1 VRLPYSLREGI
12 AGFRRAKFAAL
23 ASTSAIAVALVLIGV
38 MALVGYKGQQVST
51 WLRQRVGELEVHLQE
66 VDPSVAEAL
75 TTRAQAMPGVTSTRY
90 ISQKEAQKIF
100 RRDFGEGA
108 DQFFES
114 GFLPASI
121 RVQVASDY
129 ANPDS
134 LQALRSEFS
143 TWSRVDEVIYN
154 RELLAKVQRNLQLF
168 TIVGLGL
175 GSIVVIAALFLVGNT
190 IRLTIYARR
199 LLIRTM
205 KLVGATDAFIR
216 RPFLIEGAL
225 QGLLAGLLSAGVVGG
240 LYALM
245 VNYLSA
251 LRVSSVALAVLL
263 AGIVL
268 VGLVL
273 GWLGSLVAVRRF
285 IKNVALH

>member
-1 VRLPYSLREGI
+1 VGRSQVFGQVQGVLPDVDGDGRGR
-12 AGFRRAKFAAL
+12 G
-23 ASTSAIAVALVLIGV
+23 
-38 MALVGYKGQQVST
+38 
-51 WLRQRVGELEVHLQE
+51 QRVGELEVHLQE